1 MKEKMVWAL
10 GLMSGT
16 SLDGIDA
23 ALIKTDGQTVGEMGP
38 WLTIPYDEEIRIR
51 LRDAVREQGDI
62 PALEKELTE
71 RHAVAVHA
79 LLQSAGLS
87 ASDIG
92 VIGFHGQTI
101 AHRPHQ
107 GITRQIGDGA
117 LLAKLTGINVVNDFR
132 SPDVAAGGQGAPLV
146 PLFHAALA
154 KDLELPVAVLNI
166 GGVANVTW
174 IGKGGELL
182 AFDTGPGNALIN
194 DWVHQKIG
202 ADCDMDGT
210 WAKSGSV
217 AQYVVFAMLRD
228 AFFDKMPPK
237 SLDRNHFKLAPITYM
252 SLEDGAATLTEF
264 TAASVME
271 ASGYFPEP
279 VKQWLV
285 CGGGRHNPAIMG
297 ALQQKLENVKPVDVL
312 GWQGD
317 ALEAQ
322 AFGFLA
328 MRSLAGLP
336 ISLPTTTGAR
346 HPVTGGTLHRA

>member
-23 ALIKTDGQTVGEMGP
+23 ALIKTNGKSIESVGH
-38 WLTIPYDEEIRIR
+38 WLTLPYEDEMKIR
-51 LRDAVREQGDI
+51 LRDAVRELGDI
-62 PALEKELTE
+62 PALEKDLTE
-71 RHAVAVHA
+71 LHAVAVRE
-79 LLQSAGLS
+79 LLKKAGMP
-87 ASDIG
+87 ASDVE

-107 GITRQIGDGA
+107 GITTQIGDGA
-117 LLAKLTGINVVNDFR
+117 LLAKLTGINVINDFR
-132 SPDVAAGGQGAPLV
+132 RPDVAAGGQGAPLV

-154 KDLELPVAVLNI
+154 KDQPLPVAVLNI

-174 IGKGGELL
+174 VGKDGQLL

-194 DWVHQKIG
+194 DWVHQKVG
-202 ADCDMDGT
+202 ADCDMDGI
-210 WAKSGSV
+210 WAKQGQV

-264 TAASVME
+264 TAAAVME

-279 VKQWLV
+279 VNEWLV
-285 CGGGRHNPAIMG
+285 CGGGRHNPAIMN
-297 ALQQKLENVKPVDVL
+297 ALSHKLEDVRPVEAV
-312 GWQGD
+312 GWLGD

-328 MRSLAGLP
+328 VRSLYGLP
-336 ISLPTTTGAR
+336 ISLPSTTGAR
-346 HPVTGGTLHRA
+346 HPVTGGTLHKV